1 MVQHS
6 SKSTELL
13 SNLESSLAKMRAA
26 TDSRRAAIIQRLND
40 PLISADVPDADKV
53 WLDEAGNLIEE
64 ELLVD
69 KFREIREG
77 ERDVLLHNLDEG
89 DKITACRLLQQST
102 SADDKGMFESVITT
116 DV

>member
-13 SNLESSLAKMRAA
+13 SNLESGLAKMRAA

-53 WLDEAGNLIEE
+53 WLDEAGNLIR
-64 ELLVD
+64 VPVRCD
-69 KFREIREG
+69 
-77 ERDVLLHNLDEG
+77 
-89 DKITACRLLQQST
+89 RLSH
-102 SADDKGMFESVITT
+102 F
-116 DV
+116 